1 MTSTFG
7 MSLAL
12 TMPWSRSS
20 RESGR
25 PLVDVK
31 FSDSAYPSPM
41 CTPPSICSAHSLGLI
56 ARPTSLATTTR
67 ATMPSSSRMTTCVA

>member
-1 MTSTFG
+1 
-7 MSLAL
+7 MS
-12 TMPWSRSS
+12 RNV

-25 PLVDVK
+25 PLVEVK
-31 FSDSAYPSPM
+31 SSDSAYPSPM

-67 ATMPSSSRMTTCVA
+67 ATVPSSPRMTTCAA